1 MFSTWI
7 DALTAAL
14 VASTT
19 RTRWFV
25 LVAIVFAFA
34 VLLVSLIVF
43 SLRASHY
50 RKMAD
55 DLRGQLIAYA
65 AKEASKRAEEHT
77 VLLKQYLQGVQATDA
92 LSAKKKIEIKKA
104 IEGRI
109 LLLKEKQGAL
119 DKEIKKTEKKDI
131 HALLRQAQE
140 LETELRK

>member
-19 RTRWFV
+19 RTRWLV
-25 LVAIVFAFA
+25 LVAIVSAFA
-34 VLLVSLIVF
+34 VLVVSLIVF

-50 RKMAD
+50 RRMAV

-65 AKEASKRAEEHT
+65 AKEASKKAEEHT
-77 VLLKQYLQGVQATDA
+77 ALLKQYLQGVQATDA
-92 LSAKKKIEIKKA
+92 LSVKKKAEIKKA